1 MFVDRFRVQV
11 GAATAAAL
19 IAAASLILASAS
31 MQAQA
36 KKPASQTPAPSA
48 AKPAGPAKGATPAKT
63 ANAVPQPQLIVETAK
78 GIITI
83 QLFPDTAPKSVE
95 HILKL
100 VNSGFYRGQRVHRVV
115 PGQLVQFGDK
125 QSRDMTLKSWWGRGA
140 QSGSGSP
147 IGVAEISKKH
157 LHTRGAVGL
166 AHPGDPRAA
175 DSQMYITTRALP
187 NLDGKYTVIGQVTSG
202 MDVVLKLK
210 VEDEIKNVTAKGV
223 PGT

>member
-1 MFVDRFRVQV
+1 MKELHMSVVR
-11 GAATAAAL
+11 AAAL
-19 IAAASLILASAS
+19 IAATSLVLGQALT
-31 MQAQA
+31 QAQA
-36 KKPASQTPAPSA
+36 KKPAA
-48 AKPAGPAKGATPAKT
+48 PAKGAASAKS
-63 ANAVPQPQLIVETAK
+63 ASAVPQPQLIVETAK
-78 GIITI
+78 GVITI

-100 VNSGFYRGQRVHRVV
+100 VNSGFYRSQRVHRVV

-125 QSRDMTLKSWWGRGA
+125 QTRDMTLKALWGRA
-140 QSGSGSP
+140 GSGSP
-147 IGVAEISKKH
+147 IGVGEISKKH

-166 AHPGDPRAA
+166 AHPGNDPATA

>member
-1 MFVDRFRVQV
+1 MFVDRFRARRATRF
-11 GAATAAAL
+11 AALMAAACL
-19 IAAASLILASAS
+19 LLAPIVTY
-31 MQAQA
+31 AQA
-36 KKPASQTPAPSA
+36 KKPTKPASPAKSA
-48 AKPAGPAKGATPAKT
+48 ASTATTKSAS
-63 ANAVPQPQLIVETAK
+63 AVPQPQLIVETAK

-83 QLFPDTAPKSVE
+83 ELFPDTAPKSVE

-100 VNSGFYRGQRVHRVV
+100 VNSGFYRSQRVHRVV
-115 PGQLVQFGDK
+115 PGELVQFGDK
-125 QSRDMTLKSWWGRGA
+125 QSRDMTLKSWWGRGP

-187 NLDGKYTVIGQVTSG
+187 NLDGKYAVIGQVTSG

-210 VEDEIKNVTAKGV
+210 VEDEI
-223 PGT
+223 

>member
-1 MFVDRFRVQV
+1 MSVDRRFV
-11 GAATAAAL
+11 AL
-19 IAAASLILASAS
+19 IAAAYLLVAPVMAN
-31 MQAQA
+31 AQA
-36 KKPASQTPAPSA
+36 KKPA
-48 AKPAGPAKGATPAKT
+48 KPAVPAKGATSAKGT
-63 ANAVPQPQLIVETAK
+63 SAVPQPQLIVETAK

-83 QLFPDTAPKSVE
+83 ELFPDTAPKSVD
-95 HILKL
+95 HVLKL
-100 VNSGFYRGQRVHRVV
+100 VNSGFYRSQRVHRVV
-115 PGQLVQFGDK
+115 AGQLVQFGDK
-125 QSRDMTLKSWWGRGA
+125 QTRDMTLKALWGRA
-140 QSGSGSP
+140 GSGSP
-147 IGVAEISKKH
+147 IGVGEISKKH

-166 AHPGDPRAA
+166 AHPGDPAAA